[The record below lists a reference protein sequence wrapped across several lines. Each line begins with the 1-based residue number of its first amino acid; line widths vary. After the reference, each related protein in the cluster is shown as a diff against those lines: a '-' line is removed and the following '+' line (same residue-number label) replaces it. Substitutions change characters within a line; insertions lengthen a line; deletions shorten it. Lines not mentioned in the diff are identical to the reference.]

1 MKLKNFVLP
10 VGILILGAISLIM
23 VNTLVPNQLNK
34 HLVLLIIGAAV
45 FVTTSLVPFSKWL
58 HHAPKLYWLSCFSLM
73 LPFVLDHEIRETA
86 RWIKFGDFFQLQPSQ
101 LAFPLVALALI
112 KIIKKEDISKFATQL
127 KLGWM
132 ILIPTLLIIA
142 APNLSTAVFF
152 VMILGSTLFL
162 GGLPLKSIFTA
173 LTIMLILLGVGWL
186 TWFKPYQKARI
197 LSFVAQTQTAQ
208 AQNYNAR
215 QALIAVGS
223 GGLWGKGFDQ
233 GTQSKLYFLPERHTD
248 FIFASFAEQFGFL
261 GSLILLF
268 IYAVIT
274 IFLIKKALEVSDRS
288 KKLFLFFAAF
298 ILGTQTFLA
307 VGTNIG
313 VVPIT
318 GQTLPFISTGGSS
331 LLSYALIFGIAQSI
345 VTSFEPH
352 RAIDLV

>member
-1 MKLKNFVLP
+1 M
-10 VGILILGAISLIM
+10 
-23 VNTLVPNQLNK
+23 
-34 HLVLLIIGAAV
+34 LVLL
-45 FVTTSLVPFSKWL
+45 S
-58 HHAPKLYWLSCFSLM
+58 
-73 LPFVLDHEIRETA
+73 
-86 RWIKFGDFFQLQPSQ
+86 
-101 LAFPLVALALI
+101 
-112 KIIKKEDISKFATQL
+112 
-127 KLGWM
+127 
-132 ILIPTLLIIA
+132 
-142 APNLSTAVFF
+142 
-152 VMILGSTLFL
+152 
-162 GGLPLKSIFTA
+162 
-173 LTIMLILLGVGWL
+173 VGWL

-197 LSFVAQTQTAQ
+197 MSFVAQTQTAQ

-268 IYAVIT
+268 IYAVIIT
-274 IFLIKKALEVSDRS
+274 FLIKKALEVNDRS
-288 KKLFLFFAAF
+288 KRLFLFFAAF

-307 VGTNIG
+307 VGTNVG

-318 GQTLPFISTGGSS
+318 GQTLPFLSTGGSS

-352 RAIDLV
+352 QAIDLV